1 MDNKELK
8 LFSLRSAMILLYI
21 VIVAIIPL
29 AMRARIVEFNSPV
42 GTWLPLASKTI
53 TEVFAQFRFDLLVIT
68 TVLIILAALLKMYY
82 EYENK
87 TITNS
92 YLDYPTA
99 VFAFLII
106 LSGLLSPYINLAFYG
121 YYNRAEGSFAYLCY
135 LFIFIVAANFIN
147 AEKDKKI
154 IFYAALASGLLQSL
168 IAIPMFFGFEPL
180 HSSLAMRLYIPA
192 EYLPLVEDIQY
203 LVSNKAAGTMINPN
217 YLGAYMSMIF
227 PMVFVRYLYSRT
239 ARETIVWIIVL
250 MVVFAGFLS
259 PTSIGAF
266 IVAGLA
272 LVVFFI
278 ITRKDFKHY
287 YKKIIIALVVLLL
300 IAFASDVL
308 SSGGIRTRL
317 STFFANKGETIF
329 EEEVK
334 STNNNTGT
342 DTSGKISPTQN
353 IAIDLNNKE
362 IIITRF
368 PFDSF
373 ASNRGYIW
381 RKSAEMMKS
390 TLVVGHGLDSY
401 IYHFPNWD
409 FEKDHSLFP
418 IGLLVDKP
426 HNTYIQI
433 AIGVGGIGLLVY
445 LYILALHFKKYLQAF
460 RLRGLKEESDII
472 LLALFIGWLGYLFQG
487 LSNDSVISNA
497 PVFWALFGLSVNYVK
512 NSLLPVQ
519 SSPRAGLK
527 KKK

>member
-1 MDNKELK
+1 MDNKEVK

-29 AMRARIVEFNSPV
+29 AMRAQVVEFNSPV

-68 TVLIILAALLKMYY
+68 TVLIILTALLKMYY
-82 EYENK
+82 EYEHK
-87 TITNS
+87 TISNS
-92 YLDYPTA
+92 YLDYPIA
-99 VFAFLII
+99 VFAFLIV
-106 LSGLLSPYINLAFYG
+106 LSGLLSPYINLAFCG

-147 AEKDKKI
+147 AGKDKKI

-192 EYLPLVEDIQY
+192 EYLPFVEDIQY

-250 MVVFAGFLS
+250 LVVFAGFLS

-266 IVAGLA
+266 AAAGLA
-272 LVVFFI
+272 LVVFFVL
-278 ITRKDFKHY
+278 TRKDFKHY

-300 IAFASDVL
+300 IVSVSDVF
-308 SSGGIRTRL
+308 SGG
-317 STFFANKGETIF
+317 A
-329 EEEVK
+329 VK
-334 STNNNTGT
+334 
-342 DTSGKISPTQN
+342 GKISVFYNRFIQN
-353 IAIDLNNKE
+353 IETPGKLFSAQDIAPGTENKE
-362 IIITRF
+362 IIISRF
-368 PFDSF
+368 PFDSV

-390 TLVVGHGLDSY
+390 TLVVGHGLDTY
-401 IYHFPNWD
+401 IFNFPHWD
-409 FEKDHSLFP
+409 PERDHRLYR
-418 IGLLVDKP
+418 IGLYVDKP

-433 AIGVGGIGLLVY
+433 AVGVGGIGLLVF
-445 LYILALHFKKYLQAF
+445 LYILALHFKKYLQVF
-460 RLRGLKEESDII
+460 RLRGVKEESDII

-519 SSPRAGLK
+519 SKPPGRPK
-527 KKK
+527 KEK

>member
-29 AMRARIVEFNSPV
+29 AMRAQVVEFNSPV

-53 TEVFAQFRFDLLVIT
+53 TEVFAQFRFDLLVTATIL
-68 TVLIILAALLKMYY
+68 LIVAALLKMYY
-82 EYENK
+82 EHENK

-92 YLDYPTA
+92 YLDYPIV

-106 LSGLLSPYINLAFYG
+106 LSGLLSPYINLAFCG

-147 AEKDKKI
+147 AGKDKKI

-192 EYLPLVEDIQY
+192 EYLPFVEDIQY

-250 MVVFAGFLS
+250 LVVFAGFLS

-266 IVAGLA
+266 AAAGLA
-272 LVVFFI
+272 LVVFFVL
-278 ITRKDFKHY
+278 TRKDFKHY
-287 YKKIIIALVVLLL
+287 YKKIFIVFVMLLL
-300 IAFASDVL
+300 IAVASDVL

-317 STFFANKGETIF
+317 STFFANEGEPIF
-329 EEEVK
+329 EEKVK
-334 STNNNTGT
+334 STNNTDI
-342 DTSGKISPTQN
+342 DTSGRISPTQDMS
-353 IAIDLNNKE
+353 IDLNNKD

-381 RKSAEMMKS
+381 RKSAEMMRNTIIIGK
-390 TLVVGHGLDSY
+390 GLDTY
-401 IYHFPNWD
+401 IYNFPHWD
-409 FEKDHSLFP
+409 FEKDHNLFP
-418 IGLLVDKP
+418 IGLYVDKP
-426 HNTYIQI
+426 HSTYIQI
-433 AIGVGGIGLLVY
+433 AVGVGGIGLLVY
-445 LYILALHFKKYLQAF
+445 LYLLFLHLKKYLQVF

-487 LSNDSVISNA
+487 LSNDSVIANA

-512 NSLLPVQ
+512 NFLHPVQ
-519 SSPRAGLK
+519 PKPPGRPK
-527 KKK
+527 KEK

>member
-8 LFSLRSAMILLYI
+8 LFSLRSAMIFLYI
-21 VIVAIIPL
+21 VFVAIIPL
-29 AMRARIVEFNSPV
+29 AMRVQVVEFNSPV
-42 GTWLPLASKTI
+42 ETWLPLASKTI
-53 TEVFAQFRFDLLVIT
+53 TELFAQFRFDLLVTATIL
-68 TVLIILAALLKMYY
+68 LIVAALLKMYY
-82 EYENK
+82 EHENK

-92 YLDYPTA
+92 YLDYPIV

-121 YYNRAEGSFAYLCY
+121 YYNRGEGSFAYLCY

-168 IAIPMFFGFEPL
+168 IAIPQFFGYEL
-180 HSSLAMRLYIPA
+180 LKNSLLMRLYIPPQ
-192 EYLPLVEDIQY
+192 YLPLVKDIQSI
-203 LVSNKAAGTMINPN
+203 VSNKAAGTMSNPN

-227 PMVFVRYLYSRT
+227 PMVFVRYLYSKT

-250 MVVFAGFLS
+250 LIVFTGFLS

-266 IVAGLA
+266 AAAGLA
-272 LVVFFI
+272 LVVFFVL
-278 ITRKDFKHY
+278 TRKDFKHY

-317 STFFANKGETIF
+317 STFFANEGETIF
-329 EEEVK
+329 EEKVK
-334 STNNNTGT
+334 SINNNTGT
-342 DTSGKISPTQN
+342 DTTGKISPTQDT
-353 IAIDLNNKE
+353 AIDLNNKE

-381 RKSAEMMKS
+381 RKSAEMMRNTIIIGK
-390 TLVVGHGLDSY
+390 GLDTY
-401 IYHFPNWD
+401 IYNFPHWD
-409 FEKDHSLFP
+409 FEKDHNLFP
-418 IGLLVDKP
+418 IGLYVDKP
-426 HNTYIQI
+426 HSTYIQI
-433 AIGVGGIGLLVY
+433 AVGVGGIGLLVY
-445 LYILALHFKKYLQAF
+445 LYLLFLHLKKYLQVF

-487 LSNDSVISNA
+487 LSNDSVIANA

-519 SSPRAGLK
+519 SKPPGRPK
-527 KKK
+527 KEK